1 MRVYPVI
8 LAGGKGTRI
17 GAKSRPKV
25 LFELAHKPILDWT
38 IRSVKKAV
46 KQTPIIVIG
55 YKGEQ
60 IKKYFGSQFLY
71 VWQKKLL
78 GTAHA
83 FLQAKKVLKNKK
95 GWCLVVN
102 GDNPLFL
109 PQTFKKMIKKGL
121 KTQAEL
127 IILSGIL
134 DERFSYGRVIK
145 NQTGEVI
152 DIIEEKDADDNTKK
166 IKLKN
171 CGAYLVKIPWGFKA
185 VAKLKKSP
193 VTGEYYITD
202 LVKQARL
209 ENKKVFDV
217 QISDWTEAVGINTL
231 EQLQLAEEILKKRL
245 KNAL

>member
-109 PQTFKKMIKKGL
+109 PQTFKKMIKKGESIPFDIASIR
-121 KTQAEL
+121 TVQ
-127 IILSGIL
+127 
-134 DERFSYGRVIK
+134 
-145 NQTGEVI
+145 I
-152 DIIEEKDADDNTKK
+152 DINDLDSVEEGKNEIIKQIRYIEGGKKELNT
-166 IKLKN
+166 
-171 CGAYLVKIPWGFKA
+171 P
-185 VAKLKKSP
+185 
-193 VTGEYYITD
+193 
-202 LVKQARL
+202 
-209 ENKKVFDV
+209 
-217 QISDWTEAVGINTL
+217 ISTALGI
-231 EQLQLAEEILKKRL
+231 Q
-245 KNAL
+245 